1 MNYWIISL
9 PRPDMEHCIQM
20 GTFGLNRKY
29 LLGKVEPGDQV
40 ACYITK
46 ENKINALGEATS
58 GYYMDT
64 KKLFK
69 QEGLFPD
76 RFDFKAKLLG
86 PKAEID
92 FKSMV
97 DDLSFITNKLYWS
110 VFLRAGVVQISK
122 KDWELI
128 ESKAG
133 AKV

>member
-1 MNYWIISL
+1 
-9 PRPDMEHCIQM
+9 MEHCIQS
-20 GTFGLNRKY
+20 GTFGLNRKHN
-29 LLGKVEPGDQV
+29 LGKVELGDKV

-46 ENKINALGEATS
+46 ENKIIALGEATS
-58 GYYMDT
+58 DYYMDT
-64 KKLFK
+64 KKIFK

-76 RFDFKAKLLG
+76 RFDFKAKLLA

-110 VFLRAGVVQISK
+110 VFFRAGVAQIPK

-133 AKV
+133 ATV